1 MKTKLITITLA
12 IGTIGASAADALD
25 RTVLPIAEPKPPR
38 YTELDVRK
46 TQPPPRFEV
55 KAPAGAPNVIIVLI
69 DDIGFGGPTTF
80 GGPIPTPAFDKL
92 AAGGLRYN
100 NFHTTAL
107 CSPTRVALKCGRNHH
122 TANAGSIMESSTAYP
137 GNTGKI
143 PNSVAPLAEMVR
155 LNGYSTGAFGKWH
168 ETAAWETSVSGPY
181 DRWPTHQGFD
191 KFYGFIGGETDQWA
205 PLIYDGV
212 KKVNPPKKENYHFTE
227 DMTDQAINWM
237 KAQQSMTPDK
247 PFFMYFATGAT
258 HAPHHVSAEWIAK
271 FKGKFDE
278 GWDKVREATFERQK
292 KAGIIPANTK
302 LPPRPKDLAAWDSL
316 PDPHKPVFRRQAEVF
331 AAFLAHTD
339 HEIGRLVQ
347 AVDDI
352 GELDNTL
359 IFYIAGDNGTS
370 AEGGMVGMYNEMT
383 YFNGVA
389 EKVEDLIPLID
400 KWGNKETFPHMAAA
414 WAVCFDS
421 PFMWTKQVASDFGG
435 TRNGMVI
442 H

>member
-1 MKTKLITITLA
+1 MFAAALIGLP
-12 IGTIGASAADALD
+12 GVAAAQAEPQPESQLN
-25 RTVLPIAEPKPPR
+25 RTVLPIAEPTPPT
-38 YTELDVRK
+38 YTELDVRN
-46 TQPPPRFEV
+46 TEAPPRFEV
-55 KAPAGAPNVIIVLI
+55 TAPKGAPNVIIILI
-69 DDIGFGGPTTF
+69 DDIGFGGPSTF
-80 GGPIPTPAFDKL
+80 GGPIPTPALDKL
-92 AAGGLRYN
+92 AGTGLRYN

-107 CSPTRVALKCGRNHH
+107 CSPTRVALKSGRNHH

-168 ETAAWETSVSGPY
+168 ETAAWETSVSGPF

-205 PLIYDGV
+205 PLIYDGT
-212 KKVNPPKKENYHFTE
+212 KKVNPPQRENYHFTD

-247 PFFMYFATGAT
+247 PFFMYFAPGAT
-258 HAPHHVSAEWIAK
+258 HAPHHVAPEWIAK
-271 FKGKFDE
+271 FNGKFDA

-292 KAGIIPANTK
+292 QAGIIPANTK

-316 PDPHKPVFRRQAEVF
+316 PEPHKKLFRRQAEVF
-331 AAFLAHTD
+331 AGFVAHTD
-339 HEIGRLVQ
+339 HHIGRLVE
-347 AVDDI
+347 AVEEI
-352 GELDNTL
+352 GALDNTL

-383 YFNGVA
+383 YFNGV
-389 EKVEDLIPLID
+389 V
-400 KWGNKETFPHMAAA
+400 
-414 WAVCFDS
+414 
-421 PFMWTKQVASDFGG
+421 FGPSLG
-435 TRNGMVI
+435 GR
-442 H
+442 